1 MSLTKNFYHEEINQI
16 DEIELQKAN
25 DLDEQYWQIRAEED
39 AQIIARAEE
48 MEHSEMPNFL
58 R

>member
-1 MSLTKNFYHEEINQI
+1 MGALKEFYF
-16 DEIELQKAN
+16 DEICEGITESQEAE
-25 DLDEQYWQIRAEED
+25 DFDFQCRETEED
-39 AQIIARAEE
+39 AQIMKRAEE